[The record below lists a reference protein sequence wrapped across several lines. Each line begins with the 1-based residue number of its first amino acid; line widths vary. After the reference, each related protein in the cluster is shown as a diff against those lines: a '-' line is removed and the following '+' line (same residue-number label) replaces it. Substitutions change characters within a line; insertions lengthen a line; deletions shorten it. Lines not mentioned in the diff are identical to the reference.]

1 MRHMVHTWHGAN
13 RFAVPQRLCAESQ
26 QPGGGPRQAARIFLK
41 EQNQLITGK
50 RKLEEK
56 CESSQKNNLK
66 LTASQDALLLDNGSL
81 SNELKLRMK
90 NIDVTQAT
98 TSQLRT
104 EKKELKTKLQ

>member
-1 MRHMVHTWHGAN
+1 M
-13 RFAVPQRLCAESQ
+13 
-26 QPGGGPRQAARIFLK
+26 
-41 EQNQLITGK
+41 ITGK